1 MTIKRWGVTL
11 AAAIL
16 SVLLAASPAAA
27 STTTSKVGM
36 EMLVL
41 LPEKGQLA
49 VYQQVAMK
57 PPLANPVIGILR
69 GATQVSVVG
78 AQASLLSGDAVR
90 IAGSPSSFA
99 IRYFVPWNERSATL
113 TLPLYLA
120 SNALVLLIPSDLSVP
135 QVLNPALASMGS
147 GKIPGI
153 ANSPVFQEY
162 ATANLPQGEGFT
174 IVVERA
180 GLTATGQSP
189 ILPAPTSPWVSR
201 GFEAAILAAVAG
213 GLLLAVNWKPA
224 WRWSRGL
231 SMRERLLR
239 ELAMLDASYRRREM
253 AEEDWHHNRAEILQ
267 ALSRVWYETHG

>member
-1 MTIKRWGVTL
+1 MTIKRWGVSL

-16 SVLLAASPAAA
+16 AVFFVASPAAA
-27 STTTSKVGM
+27 STPTSKVGM

-57 PPLANPVIGILR
+57 PPLPNPVIGILR
-69 GATQVSVVG
+69 GASQVSVVG

-90 IAGSPSSFA
+90 VNGSPSSFA
-99 IRYFVPWNERSATL
+99 IRYFVPWNQRSATL

-120 SNALVLLIPSDLSVP
+120 SNALVLLIPSQLSVP

-189 ILPAPTSPWVSR
+189 VLPAPTSPWVSR

-224 WRWSRGL
+224 WRWSYGL

-239 ELAMLDASYRRREM
+239 ELATLDASYRRQEM
-253 AEEDWHHNRAEILQ
+253 AEEDWHRNRAEILQ
-267 ALSRVWYETHG
+267 ALSRVWYEAHG